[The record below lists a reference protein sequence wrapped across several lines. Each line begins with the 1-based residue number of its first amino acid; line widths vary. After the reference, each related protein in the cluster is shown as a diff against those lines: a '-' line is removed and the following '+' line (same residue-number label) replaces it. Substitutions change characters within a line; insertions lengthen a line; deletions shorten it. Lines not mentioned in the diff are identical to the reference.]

1 MSGEAGARLYST
13 IIPGPPVA
21 QGRARLSRSGHH
33 VMHPASREWRT
44 RAVAHIRAELGHRW
58 TPLHE
63 LLAVDVV
70 VSLPRPKVRPALI
83 EREAW
88 RAGGAVAA
96 ASRGDVDNFAKA
108 ALDACVDAGLMSD
121 DHIVSTLTV
130 RKVYHGVSGVP
141 FVAIEVRPDFAW
153 TE

>member
-1 MSGEAGARLYST
+1 MSALYST

-33 VMHPASREWRT
+33 TMHPASREWRT
-44 RAVAHIRAELGHRW
+44 RAVAQIRAELGHRW

-63 LLAVDVV
+63 LLAVDVI

-96 ASRGDVDNFAKA
+96 AGRGDADNYAKA
-108 ALDACVDAGLMSD
+108 ALDALVDAAVMTD
-121 DHIVSTLTV
+121 DHLVSTLTV
-130 RKVYHGVSGVP
+130 RKVFHGVSGVP
-141 FVAIEVRPDFAW
+141 FLAIEVRPDSAW
-153 TE
+153 IE

>member
-1 MSGEAGARLYST
+1 MSRLYST

-21 QGRARLSRSGHH
+21 QGRARLSRNGHH
-33 VMHPASREWRT
+33 VMHAPSREWRT
-44 RAVAHIRAELGHRW
+44 RAVAHIRSELGHRW
-58 TPLHE
+58 TPLSE
-63 LLAVDVV
+63 LLAVDII
-70 VSLPRPKVRPALI
+70 VSLPRPKTRPALI
-83 EREAW
+83 ERDAW

-108 ALDACVDAGLMSD
+108 ALDACVDAGLMTD
-121 DHIVSTLTV
+121 DHLVSTLTV

-141 FVAIEVRPDFAW
+141 FVAIDVRADFAW

>member
-1 MSGEAGARLYST
+1 MSALYST

-44 RAVAHIRAELGHRW
+44 RAVAHIRSELGHRW

-70 VSLPRPKVRPALI
+70 VSLPRPKTRPSFI
-83 EREAW
+83 ERDAW

-96 ASRGDVDNFAKA
+96 AGRGDADNYAKA
-108 ALDACVDAGLMSD
+108 ALDACVDAGLMTD

>member
-1 MSGEAGARLYST
+1 MSALYST

-33 VMHPASREWRT
+33 TKHPAARERRT
-44 RAVAHIRAELGHRW
+44 RAVAQIRAELGQRW

-63 LLAVDVV
+63 LLAVDVI

-96 ASRGDVDNFAKA
+96 AGRGDADNYAKA
-108 ALDACVDAGLMSD
+108 ALDALVDAAVMTD
-121 DHIVSTLTV
+121 DHLVSTLTV
-130 RKVYHGVSGVP
+130 RKVFHGVSGVP
-141 FVAIEVRPDFAW
+141 FVAIEVRPDSAW
-153 TE
+153 IE

>member
-1 MSGEAGARLYST
+1 MSALYST

-44 RAVAHIRAELGHRW
+44 RAVAQIRGELGHRW

-96 ASRGDVDNFAKA
+96 GGRGDVDNFAKA
-108 ALDACVDAGLMSD
+108 ALDALVDAELMTD
-121 DHIVSTLTV
+121 DHLVSTLTV
-130 RKVYHGVSGVP
+130 RKVFHGVSGVP
-141 FVAIEVRPDFAW
+141 FVAIEVRADFAW

>member
-1 MSGEAGARLYST
+1 MSALYST

-33 VMHPASREWRT
+33 TMHPASREWRT
-44 RAVAHIRAELGHRW
+44 RAVAQIRAELGHRW

-63 LLAVDVV
+63 LLAVDVI

-96 ASRGDVDNFAKA
+96 AGRGDADNYAKA
-108 ALDACVDAGLMSD
+108 ALDALVDAAVMTD
-121 DHIVSTLTV
+121 DHLVSTLTV
-130 RKVYHGVSGVP
+130 RKVFHGVAGVP
-141 FVAIEVRPDFAW
+141 FLAIEVRPDSAW
-153 TE
+153 IE

>member
-1 MSGEAGARLYST
+1 
-13 IIPGPPVA
+13 
-21 QGRARLSRSGHH
+21 
-33 VMHPASREWRT
+33 MHPASREWRT

-63 LLAVDVV
+63 LLAVDVI

-108 ALDACVDAGLMSD
+108 ALDACVDAGLMTD
-121 DHIVSTLTV
+121 DHLVSMLTV

-141 FVAIEVRPDFAW
+141 FLAIEVRPDSAW
-153 TE
+153 IE

>member
-1 MSGEAGARLYST
+1 MSRLYST

-44 RAVAHIRAELGHRW
+44 RAVAHIHSELGHRW

-63 LLAVDVV
+63 LLAVDII
-70 VSLPRPKVRPALI
+70 VSLPRPRTRPALV
-83 EREAW
+83 ERDAW

-96 ASRGDVDNFAKA
+96 AGRGDADNYAKA
-108 ALDACVDAGLMSD
+108 ALDALVDAAVLTD
-121 DHIVSTLTV
+121 DHLVSTLTV

-141 FVAIEVRPDFAW
+141 FVAIDVRADFAW

>member
-1 MSGEAGARLYST
+1 MSRLYFT

-33 VMHPASREWRT
+33 VMHAPSREWRT
-44 RAVAHIRAELGHRW
+44 RAVAHIQSELGHRW
-58 TPLHE
+58 MPLSE
-63 LLAVDVV
+63 LLAVDII
-70 VSLPRPKVRPALI
+70 VSLPRPQSRPALV
-83 EREAW
+83 ERDAW

-96 ASRGDVDNFAKA
+96 AGRGDVDNFAKA
-108 ALDACVDAGLMSD
+108 ALDALVDAEVMTD
-121 DHIVSTLTV
+121 DHLVSTLTV

-141 FVAIEVRPDFAW
+141 FVAIEVRQESAW

>member
-1 MSGEAGARLYST
+1 MSALYST

-33 VMHPASREWRT
+33 TMHPASREWRT

-63 LLAVDVV
+63 LLAVDVI

-96 ASRGDVDNFAKA
+96 AGRGDVDNFAKA

>member
-1 MSGEAGARLYST
+1 MSRLYFT

-21 QGRARLSRSGHH
+21 QGRARLSRNGHH
-33 VMHPASREWRT
+33 VMHAPSREWRT
-44 RAVAHIRAELGHRW
+44 RAVAHIRSELGHRW
-58 TPLHE
+58 TPLSE
-63 LLAVDVV
+63 LLAVDII
-70 VSLPRPKVRPALI
+70 VSLPRPKTRPALI
-83 EREAW
+83 ERDAW

-108 ALDACVDAGLMSD
+108 ALDACVDAGLMTD
-121 DHIVSTLTV
+121 DHLVSTLTV

-141 FVAIEVRPDFAW
+141 FVAIDVRADFAW

>member
-1 MSGEAGARLYST
+1 MIRLYST
-13 IIPGPPVA
+13 LIPGPPVA

-44 RAVAHIRAELGHRW
+44 RAVAHIRSELGHRW

-70 VSLPRPKVRPALI
+70 VSLPRPKTRPALV
-83 EREAW
+83 ERDAW

-96 ASRGDVDNFAKA
+96 AGRGDADNYAKA
-108 ALDACVDAGLMSD
+108 ALDALVDAEVMID
-121 DHIVSTLTV
+121 DHLVSTLTV
-130 RKVYHGVSGVP
+130 RKLYHGVSGVP
-141 FVAIEVRPDFAW
+141 FVAIEVRRESAW

>member
-1 MSGEAGARLYST
+1 MSRLYFT

-44 RAVAHIRAELGHRW
+44 RAVAHIRSELGHRW

-63 LLAVDVV
+63 LLAVDII
-70 VSLPRPKVRPALI
+70 VSLPRPKTRPALV
-83 EREAW
+83 ERDAW

-96 ASRGDVDNFAKA
+96 ASKGDADNYAKA
-108 ALDACVDAGLMSD
+108 ALDALVDAEVMTD
-121 DHIVSTLTV
+121 DHLVSTLTV
-130 RKVYHGVSGVP
+130 RKLYHGVSGVP
-141 FVAIEVRPDFAW
+141 FVAIEVRADFAW

>member
-1 MSGEAGARLYST
+1 MSALYST

-33 VMHPASREWRT
+33 VMHPASREWRA
-44 RAVAHIRAELGHRW
+44 RAVAQMRAELGHRW
-58 TPLHE
+58 TPLDE
-63 LLAVDVV
+63 LLAVDIV
-70 VSLPRPKVRPALI
+70 VSLPRPKARPALI
-83 EREAW
+83 ERDAW

-96 ASRGDVDNFAKA
+96 AGRGDVDNFAKA
-108 ALDACVDAGLMSD
+108 ALDALVDAGLMTD
-121 DHIVSTLTV
+121 DHLVSTLTV

-141 FVAIEVRPDFAW
+141 FVAIDVRADFAW

>member
-1 MSGEAGARLYST
+1 MSALYST

-33 VMHPASREWRT
+33 TMHPASREWRT
-44 RAVAHIRAELGHRW
+44 RAVAQIRAELGHRW

-70 VSLPRPKVRPALI
+70 VSLPRPKTRPALI

-96 ASRGDVDNFAKA
+96 AGRGDADNFAKA
-108 ALDACVDAGLMSD
+108 ALDALVDAELMTD

>member
-1 MSGEAGARLYST
+1 MNRLYST

-44 RAVAHIRAELGHRW
+44 RAVAHIRSELGHRW
-58 TPLHE
+58 TPLAE
-63 LLAVDVV
+63 LLAVDIV
-70 VSLPRPKVRPALI
+70 VSLPRPKTRPALI

-96 ASRGDVDNFAKA
+96 AGRGDCDNFAKA
-108 ALDACVDAGLMSD
+108 ALDALVDAEVMTD
-121 DHIVSTLTV
+121 DHLVSTLTV
-130 RKVYHGVSGVP
+130 RKVFHGVSGVP
-141 FVAIEVRPDFAW
+141 FLAIEVRRESAW

>member
-1 MSGEAGARLYST
+1 MSRLYST

-33 VMHPASREWRT
+33 VMHAPSREWRA
-44 RAVAHIRAELGHRW
+44 RAVAHIRSELGHRW

-70 VSLPRPKVRPALI
+70 VSLPRPKTRPALV
-83 EREAW
+83 ERDAW

-96 ASRGDVDNFAKA
+96 AGRGDADNYAKA
-108 ALDACVDAGLMSD
+108 ALDALVDAEVLTD
-121 DHIVSTLTV
+121 DHLVSTLTV
-130 RKVYHGVSGVP
+130 RKLYHGVSGVP
-141 FVAIEVRPDFAW
+141 FVAIEVRADFAW

>member
-1 MSGEAGARLYST
+1 MSVLFWA

-33 VMHPASREWRT
+33 VMHAASREWRA
-44 RAVAHIRAELGHRW
+44 RAVAHIRSELGHRW

-63 LLAVDVV
+63 LLAVDII
-70 VSLPRPKVRPALI
+70 VSLPRPKTRPTLV
-83 EREAW
+83 ERDAW

-96 ASRGDVDNFAKA
+96 AGRGDADNYAKA
-108 ALDACVDAGLMSD
+108 ALDALVDAEVMAD
-121 DHIVSTLTV
+121 DHLVSTLTV

-141 FVAIEVRPDFAW
+141 FVAIDVRADLAW

>member
-1 MSGEAGARLYST
+1 M
-13 IIPGPPVA
+13 
-21 QGRARLSRSGHH
+21 
-33 VMHPASREWRT
+33 MHPASREWRT

-63 LLAVDVV
+63 LLAVDVI

-96 ASRGDVDNFAKA
+96 AGRGDADNYAKA

-130 RKVYHGVSGVP
+130 RKVFHGVSGVP

>member
-1 MSGEAGARLYST
+1 MSVLYST

-44 RAVAHIRAELGHRW
+44 RAVAQIRSELGDRW

-70 VSLPRPKVRPALI
+70 VSLPRPQTRPALI

-96 ASRGDVDNFAKA
+96 GGRGDADNFAKA
-108 ALDACVDAGLMSD
+108 ALDALVDAELMTD

-130 RKVYHGVSGVP
+130 RKMYHGVSGVP
-141 FVAIEVRPDFAW
+141 FVAIEVRADFAW